1 MIFRP
6 FYRFE
11 TGCATYVFGCGG
23 RGIACVVEVGSAV
36 LSKPAGMEAILRF
49 NQGRGA

>member
-11 TGCATYVFGCGG
+11 TGCAAYVFGCG
-23 RGIACVVEVGSAV
+23 SQDD
-36 LSKPAGMEAILRF
+36 LLRF
-49 NQGRGA
+49 NQGRP